1 MLSALGTAALTCSNV
16 SLPDDIRSAVRM
28 APMPF
33 SALLSSISRL
43 ATTCWSSSMGL
54 KDKQSGAGCSHQWRC
69 QRARG
74 KRFHGHGG
82 QLLRGAAWPLCFVQ
96 ALATCCRAPV
106 LKADYR
112 PLIAYL

>member
-1 MLSALGTAALTCSNV
+1 MLWALGTAALTCSNV

-54 KDKQSGAGCSHQWRC
+54 KDKQSEAGSQPSE
-69 QRARG
+69 QLPDGKLPAVARN
-74 KRFHGHGG
+74 KVAS
-82 QLLRGAAWPLCFVQ
+82 LLRGAAGHRARGTLPSGNSTDRCGLVPL
-96 ALATCCRAPV
+96 AP
-106 LKADYR
+106 DR
-112 PLIAYL
+112 E